1 MPADDELRRKAIRA
15 VLIVAGIA
23 VVLGLVVALT
33 ATAALRMAGLSGGDK
48 TAPTFA
54 TPRPNE
60 PEPVAPSPSA
70 QGSESPDPP
79 ASTRPAKKAK
89 PRIVL
94 EASSAAAATM
104 ERITLSGTYR
114 GGDGVSL
121 QVQRREDGSW
131 VDFPTT
137 ARVESEAFST
147 YVELG
152 QPGENQLRVVDPE
165 SGKASNQV
173 VITVS

>member
-60 PEPVAPSPSA
+60 PEPVAPSPSDKA
-70 QGSESPDPP
+70 SESPDPP

-94 EASSAAAATM
+94 EASSAAASTM

-114 GGDGVSL
+114 GGDGVL
-121 QVQRREDGSW
+121 QVQRREGESW